1 MPPLSDRA
9 AQVITEAQNF
19 AARYLAPHAPE
30 WEHDGH
36 VPRRAFTE
44 AAQAGLCGVMVPEP
58 HGGAALNFSEA
69 AVVLEILSRE
79 SAAFAFGLWVHNNV
93 ANAIARHG
101 THDQIAV
108 ILPAMLSGARIGA
121 FCLTEPNKGSDAT
134 AIETLATKTDSGWAI
149 SGEKAW
155 ITNGVYAD
163 ILVVYAQTETGKGA
177 SGIAAFIVDGHAG
190 KVGKGTPYD
199 LPGATAFGLSDIRLE
214 NCEIEDTSVLV
225 PPGEGFSVAMSGI
238 NQARIFVGT
247 ICNGMLSSSLDI
259 ALEYSAHR
267 EVSGLPVLEY
277 QGIQWSLADV
287 ATDLEASHLLVKEGM
302 RMLDAG
308 EPVAIAAA
316 HAKKFASRV
325 AFDGISTCMQA
336 MGAAGLRSHFP
347 LSRHLTAAKMM
358 HFVDGTT
365 EIQNV
370 VIARE
375 LMRRFLPKK
384 PPN

>member
-1 MPPLSDRA
+1 MNAISDNATKRILA
-9 AQVITEAQNF
+9 AQNF
-19 AARYLAPHAPE
+19 AEHYVAPHARE

-36 VPRRAFTE
+36 VPRHAFME
-44 AAQAGLCGVMVPEP
+44 AAQAGLCGVMVPENR
-58 HGGAALNFSEA
+58 GGAALDFSEA
-69 AVVLEILSRE
+69 AIVLEILSRE

-101 THDQIAV
+101 SDNQISTV
-108 ILPAMLSGARIGA
+108 LPALLSGDWIGA

-134 AIETLATKTDSGWAI
+134 AIETLARKTGFGWSI

-155 ITNGVYAD
+155 VTNGTNAD
-163 ILVVYAQTETGKGA
+163 ILIVYAQTEAGKGA
-177 SGIAAFIVDGHAG
+177 SGIAAFIVDGIAG
-190 KVGKGTPYD
+190 NAGKGTAYD
-199 LPGATAFGLSDIRLE
+199 LPGAAAFGLNDIKLD
-214 NCEIEDTSVLV
+214 NCEIDDASMLV
-225 PPGEGFSVAMSGI
+225 PPGEGFRVAMSGI
-238 NQARIFVGT
+238 HQARVFVGA
-247 ICNGMLSSSLDI
+247 ICNGMLSSSLDV
-259 ALEYSAHR
+259 ALEYTAQR
-267 EVSGLPVLEY
+267 EISGLPVLEY

-287 ATDLEASHLLVKEGM
+287 ATDLEAAHLLVKEGT

-308 EPVAIAAA
+308 EPVAMAAA

-325 AFDGISTCMQA
+325 AFDGISSCMQA

-375 LMRRFLPKK
+375 LMRRHLPKK